1 MPRSKSAKKHQRQTK
16 VRQATNRAA
25 RSRVRTAVKQVRAA
39 GTPEDHASAFASAEK
54 ALDRA
59 ARKNLMHPNAAARLK
74 RRLANRGKTLS
85 N

>member
-1 MPRSKSAKKHQRQTK
+1 VPRSKSAKKHERQTK

-25 RSRVRTAVKQVRAA
+25 RSKVRTAVKQARAA
-39 GTPEDHASAFASAEK
+39 GTPEDHVEAFATAER

-74 RRLANRGKTLS
+74 RRLARRGKTLS
-85 N
+85 T